1 MSTPEIA
8 IPTTS
13 IVSNTPKPYTL
24 YNISVRS
31 PLRSLTIQKRFSEFV
46 ALNSALT
53 SQISSSPPVS
63 LPSRSWFSNTVSSP
77 ALTESRRAA
86 LENYLMTINGHED
99 SRWRDAQAFRSFL
112 NLPPA
117 TSSSSSKNASAAS
130 SVRNHATTNRI
141 TDPVVW
147 LDTYRQLKTTL
158 HDARQ
163 SLTKRDQATAPQA
176 QHEAS
181 AAAKKYLVRSGT
193 LTATLS
199 ASLDSLSRSLG
210 DGEVLRRK
218 NLVEN
223 ARREKEGLDSL
234 LSAMVQKT
242 ALDASLAEKQQHHSN
257 GSPAYPAVASGDR
270 QSLLQASNGPHH
282 QRPTT
287 GGRVLGKET
296 TRTRALDN
304 KGVLQ
309 LQQQLMAEQDEDVDA
324 LASAV
329 RRQRELGEQI
339 NRELTEQEPL
349 LRMLDEDVDRVQG
362 KMDVAKK
369 RLGKI
374 S

>member
-1 MSTPEIA
+1 MSSAEIA

-13 IVSNTPKPYTL
+13 IVSNTSKPYTL

-53 SQISSSPPVS
+53 SQTSSSPPVS
-63 LPSRSWFSNTVSSP
+63 LPSKSWFSNTVSSP

-86 LENYLMTINGHED
+86 LENYLMTINGHDD

-112 NLPPA
+112 QLPPA
-117 TSSSSSKNASAAS
+117 SSSSRSSTAAS
-130 SVRNHATTNRI
+130 SLRNHATNRI

-158 HDARQ
+158 RDARQ
-163 SLTKRDQATAPQA
+163 ALTKRDQATTTQI

-181 AAAKKYLVRSGT
+181 ASAKKALVRSGT
-193 LTATLS
+193 LIATLN
-199 ASLDSLSRSLG
+199 ASLDDLSRSLG
-210 DGEVLRRK
+210 DGEILRRK

-242 ALDASLAEKQQHHSN
+242 ALDASLEEK
-257 GSPAYPAVASGDR
+257 R
-270 QSLLQASNGPHH
+270 QSHTQNGTSSGPSHSEPSTH
-282 QRPTT
+282 QTSSRHTG

-296 TRTRALDN
+296 DRTRALGN
-304 KGVLQ
+304 RGVLQ
-309 LQQQLMAEQDEDVDA
+309 LQQQMMQEQDEDVEA

-329 RRQRELGEQI
+329 RRQKELGEQI
-339 NRELTEQEPL
+339 NRALVEDAEELKL
-349 LRMLDEDVDRVQG
+349 LDEDVDRVQG

-369 RLGKI
+369 RIGKI